1 MNPKLT
7 NLSVTLP
14 PTPVA
19 TMSAECK
26 VRCACEDVLWD
37 FPLISKGEFIEVVME
52 RAARHRTPPEPT
64 LINRMAPAIWDNNR
78 SFIPREFAN
87 ADTPV
92 WAIDPRG
99 VPVPYFA
106 ASRNKAKWVTA
117 NSYPEA
123 LELFDPFILRKR
135 LKAYKY
141 VEDLALAEGVT
152 TGVLAISDGYG
163 LAGGAFYKVYDA
175 QGKMVAYVTAK
186 IAGQWV

>member
-7 NLSVTLP
+7 DLSVTLP

-19 TMSAECK
+19 SMSPGMT
-26 VRCACEDVLWD
+26 VRCVCVDALWD
-37 FPLISKGEFIEVVME
+37 FPLISKGEFIEAVKAE
-52 RAARHRTPPEPT
+52 AALYRNPPEPT
-64 LINRMAPAIWDNNR
+64 LIDQMAPAIWDNNR
-78 SFIPREFAN
+78 SFIPPEFAN

-106 ASRNKAKWVTA
+106 ANRNKAKWVTA